1 MLSRKRRNWRVYTLG
16 YSKVLG
22 HLFVNTTTKL
32 VLKPVS
38 TVWDGNLL
46 APKQLNNIV
55 YITLRRKNAAKN
67 RTF

>member
-1 MLSRKRRNWRVYTLG
+1 MQPLG

-55 YITLRRKNAAKN
+55 
-67 RTF
+67 